1 MPDVRLIDG
10 NALVKQ
16 IEEVHCKGCNNYNGV
31 MCRACTWMDA
41 MDYIEDAPTVDTQPV
56 KHGHWIRKDIFYV
69 CSECGIELIDDC
81 FEQIAIFPDGYMPF
95 CPNCGRRMTY

>member
-1 MPDVRLIDG
+1 MPDIRLIDA

-16 IEEVHCKGCNNYNGV
+16 IEGTHCKDCDNYNGV

-56 KHGHWIRKDIFYV
+56 KHGMWERTDMFVK
-69 CSECGIELIDDC
+69 CSGCGVELLDDA
-81 FEQIAIFPDGYMPF
+81 FFGIHVFDDGYMPF